1 MAGENVRTESVAGCP
16 GVVNSTGRMLSAR
29 SWSAAVLP
37 GALMLLGSA
46 AVAPALTINA
56 TFASSFGT
64 YGGSNTAYYES
75 QVNQAIST
83 VESYI
88 ANPVTVNITFAGMN
102 SGLGQSSTYV
112 STITYSQY
120 LSNLENNQTRSSY
133 DNTAI
138 ASLPPGPNDP
148 VPGNTSGNITTTL
161 PLLRALGYIANPP
174 PGAPDSTIS
183 LNLGLMANSSNPSG
197 YSAQSVAAHEIDE
210 VLAIGGTGSEL
221 GSGNLTTGAV
231 GPLDLFRYT
240 ASGVRS
246 YSTSTNIAPYFSID
260 GGSTDLVHFNQY
272 GGSSDYADWGNGVT
286 PAQAQGNSPPQVQDA
301 FGSPGVNPVLG
312 RNELIALDV
321 VGWNL
326 TTAGTAVE
334 TPEAS
339 TLALF
344 GVAMAGLTL
353 LPRKRRKP

>member
-1 MAGENVRTESVAGCP
+1 MVGGNILTGNGTDWAGMI
-16 GVVNSTGRMLSAR
+16 NSTGRVIRAR
-29 SWSAAVLP
+29 GWTAAVLP

-46 AVAPALTINA
+46 AAAPALTITP

-64 YGGSNTAYYES
+64 YGGSYAGYYES
-75 QVNQAIST
+75 QVGQAIST

-102 SGLGQSSTYV
+102 TGLGQSSTYV
-112 STITYSQY
+112 GTITYSQY
-120 LSNLENNQTRSSY
+120 LSNLQNNQTLSTY

-138 ASLPPGPNDP
+138 ASLPAGPNDP
-148 VPGNTSGNITTTL
+148 VPGNTSQNITTTL
-161 PLLRALGYIANPP
+161 PLLRALGYVAPP
-174 PGAPDSTIS
+174 PAGHPDSTIS

-210 VLAIGGTGSEL
+210 VLGIGGTGSQL

-240 ASGVRS
+240 ANGVRS

-272 GGSSDYADWGNGVT
+272 GGGSDYSDWGNGVT
-286 PAQAQGNSPPQVQDA
+286 PAQGQGNSPPQVQDA

-326 TTAGTAVE
+326 TAAGTAVE

-344 GVAMAGLTL
+344 GVAMAGLML

>member
-1 MAGENVRTESVAGCP
+1 MVGGNIGIESMAGPMGAIS
-16 GVVNSTGRMLSAR
+16 STGRMLSVR
-29 SWSAAVLP
+29 GWTAAVLP
-37 GALMLLGSA
+37 GALMLLGSS

-64 YGGSNTAYYES
+64 YGGSNTSYYES
-75 QVNQAIST
+75 QVNQAITT

-102 SGLGQSSTYV
+102 TGLGQSNTYV
-112 STITYSQY
+112 NTITYSQY
-120 LSNLENNQTRSSY
+120 LSNLENSQTRSSY
-133 DNTAI
+133 DNIAI
-138 ASLPPGPNDP
+138 ASLPAGPNDP
-148 VPGNTSGNITTTL
+148 VPGNTSNTIETTL
-161 PLLRALGYIANPP
+161 PLLRALGYSANPS
-174 PGAPDSTIS
+174 GGQDSTIS
-183 LNLGLMANSSNPSG
+183 LNLGLMANSGNPGG
-197 YSAQSVAAHEIDE
+197 YSTQSVAAHEIDE
-210 VLAIGGTGSEL
+210 VLGIGGPGSQL
-221 GSGNLTTGAV
+221 GGGNLTTGPV

-246 YSTSTNIAPYFSID
+246 YSTSTSIAPYFSIN

-272 GGSSDYADWGNGVT
+272 GGGSDYSDWGNGVT
-286 PAQAQGNSPPQVQDA
+286 PAQQQGNNPPQVQDA
-301 FGSPGVNPVLG
+301 FGAPGVNPVLG

-326 TTAGTAVE
+326 TSAGTAVE

-344 GVAMAGLTL
+344 GMAMAGLLL